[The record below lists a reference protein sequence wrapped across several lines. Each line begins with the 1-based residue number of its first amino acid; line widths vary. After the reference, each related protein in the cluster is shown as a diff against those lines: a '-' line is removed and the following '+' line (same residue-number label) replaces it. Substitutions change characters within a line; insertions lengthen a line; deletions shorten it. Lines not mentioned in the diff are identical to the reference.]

1 MLPNTNHLSK
11 KGLQMK
17 HKDPAYAGYEHSMNN
32 SPLLKNPSSHH
43 KISEVSGLS
52 MADAMRHIAHKKGEM
67 KISRAEELRRK
78 QEARL
83 AELAQLN

>member
-1 MLPNTNHLSK
+1 
-11 KGLQMK
+11 
-17 HKDPAYAGYEHSMNN
+17 MNN

-43 KISEVSGLS
+43 KISQVSGLT
-52 MADAMRHIAHKKGEM
+52 MADAMRHIANKNGEM